1 MSTHPIIAGTDGS
14 PRAERAVDKAGELA
28 QALGAPVHVVCAPGA
43 IAGQD
48 WPPRI
53 TAQQI
58 VADAS
63 ERLRN
68 RGIEVETHLP
78 KDSGDAALAVV
89 AVAEHVDAQMIVV
102 GNKGMTG
109 VRRLLGSL
117 PNTVSHRAR
126 CNVLIVPTRSPEPQE
141 LQGGTI
147 VVGTDGSSSATQ
159 AVKEAIDLAKALG
172 GELHVVSIA
181 RTGAV
186 AALDRAVEAAA
197 HQGVDATTHAPVGD
211 PVDAMQAA
219 ANETDAAII
228 VVGSEGMHADERDWF
243 GNISDKISHR
253 GTASVLIVFTG
264 DATEGN
270 AGDQAPVPEAAPAG
284 DAATG

>member
-28 QALGAPVHVVCAPGA
+28 QALGASVHVVCVPSA
-43 IAGQD
+43 ISGGD
-48 WPPRI
+48 RPPRV

-63 ERLRN
+63 ERLRD
-68 RGIEVETHLP
+68 RGIEVQTHLP
-78 KDSGDAALAVV
+78 TDSGDAALAVV

-117 PNTVSHRAR
+117 PNTVSHQAR
-126 CNVLIVPTRSPEPQE
+126 CNVLIVPTQSPEPPE
-141 LQGGTI
+141 LQGGSI
-147 VVGTDGSSSATQ
+147 VVGTDGSSGATQ

-186 AALDRAVEAAA
+186 AALDLAVAAA
-197 HQGVDATTHAPVGD
+197 ADQGVDATTHAPLGD
-211 PVDAMQAA
+211 PVDAVQAA

-228 VVGSEGMHADERDWF
+228 VVGSEGMHVGERDWF

-253 GTASVLIVFTG
+253 GTASVLIVFAGEAAQG
-264 DATEGN
+264 DAAE
-270 AGDQAPVPEAAPAG
+270 QAAAREAASAG
-284 DAATG
+284 DAAAG